1 MLLPN
6 NRLLKYD
13 LAVFTFNIIILKR
26 FIPGQLK
33 LLLIPAVASTP
44 DVRVKLSAF
53 FDQKCSKVNHKLLSF
68 QLTLIANSTFPC
80 FFITCETLNHNLK
93 TPIYL
98 DCLRNYMWIPFT
110 NILTSC
116 HEKLYVFYKIQGP
129 N

>member
-53 FDQKCSKVNHKLLSF
+53 FDQKLINHKLLSF
-68 QLTLIANSTFPC
+68 QLTLIANSTFP
-80 FFITCETLNHNLK
+80 
-93 TPIYL
+93 
-98 DCLRNYMWIPFT
+98 
-110 NILTSC
+110 
-116 HEKLYVFYKIQGP
+116 YVFLSLVRP
-129 N
+129 

>member
-6 NRLLKYD
+6 NRLLKYV

-33 LLLIPAVASTP
+33 LLLIPEVASTP

-68 QLTLIANSTFPC
+68 QLTLIANSTFP
-80 FFITCETLNHNLK
+80 
-93 TPIYL
+93 
-98 DCLRNYMWIPFT
+98 
-110 NILTSC
+110 
-116 HEKLYVFYKIQGP
+116 YVFLSLVKL
-129 N
+129 